1 MLVKQIGRKMSDIAI
16 VAGPNSNFSL
26 SAGVSSVLS
35 QLLPSCSSEKQF
47 RALNLDI
54 TCPPSLPTVTACH
67 CLTKNQQGQLLS
79 KISGQID
86 YKVKYCRIVY
96 HHTIYHQYV
105 TTTDWKLNL

>member
-1 MLVKQIGRKMSDIAI
+1 MIYNLTILQSCNLTIYQSAP
-16 VAGPNSNFSL
+16 GPDGNFSL

-67 CLTKNQQGQLLS
+67 CLTKNHQGNLVS
-79 KISGQID
+79 KISGKID
-86 YKVKYCRIVY
+86 YKVKY
-96 HHTIYHQYV
+96 
-105 TTTDWKLNL
+105 